1 MIPPRS
7 RAFRREGMALVI
19 VLAFVVLLSGLV
31 LAYISH
37 SMLTRK
43 MSDSSLGDTRARQLA
58 ESSLEVIVADLKQE
72 IANGSTTNTYG
83 SNTIYLPSSN
93 AYIVPLRSGNPALV
107 GTNDPIPNLVRR
119 SVRSDSIASPG
130 IASRASAV
138 NSATD
143 PSRNGRFISPARWNK
158 HYLIPR
164 SDKGTNVDTTP
175 NTSANFTAPDWVYVT
190 TNGPTVLTSP
200 NTSVIGRYAYAIYD
214 EGGLLDVNVAGY
226 PSSTEIRKTDSSAAP
241 GGVWGAGNKGGLASA
256 DLTVLGLQQK
266 EIDQIVGWRSYAS
279 ARPSGTLPDITFDST
294 AAKKYYDLWRA
305 HPSAFLKVPEVA
317 FGSVTDQAFTSRQ
330 ELLEFRK
337 LIGFSQD
344 ALQYLGTFSRDLEQP
359 AFVPN
364 PNRPRVQSSTTKNIT
379 TYGTGN
385 DAYNADR
392 GADPSA
398 DINPP
403 FAKVRVTKSF
413 TRRDG
418 TTALVG
424 EPLVKKRFALS
435 RLNQV
440 LRTATASKSDTDPI
454 YRDFG
459 IYRSSANEPWKYGH
473 GDDTGVLRLDKVA
486 AEGREPDFFE
496 LLKAAIDVG
505 SLGKSAA
512 QPGWDQSGTAG
523 DIQHSGRDVF
533 TNLQI
538 LQIGANIIDQAD
550 NDGYPT
556 RIAFS
561 GDADKEV
568 RGVESLPYLY
578 RLRIRY
584 APQTDVAASGPNP
597 ASYPAAML
605 VNPELWNPHGN
616 DAPADA
622 PTQFRVRAASSLGS
636 GVPTSS
642 TLVYKDGSQTIA
654 PIDWTSAGDLT
665 FSVDST
671 LFREPTVLAKPGRP
685 TGSGLS
691 GPSRY
696 DALTGTNLTGL
707 VAFDFQR
714 KKGTSDVDKGYMG
727 LPDSGPVTI
736 YLEYKDGSAFRTYDQ
751 MTVQWNGATFSPK
764 EESTAAYPNP
774 PKSWV
779 NYPSKLVKVEFERND
794 PRTSRWGMSGWD
806 LLGLVPPIDAANM
819 VFPSNWASLDKP
831 PLGPKTSVPADKG
844 FNSVFVGAASPSN
857 YDNNDLYPN
866 NDSRHRGFKQGYWTM
881 NTVRNQKGFFGVNDQ
896 PFYNRDPDGV
906 VRRAMGGYASDTAS
920 GGSTGTSQGLP
931 MISGNNASRPMI
943 LNRPFR
949 SVAELGYTFRDT
961 PWKNIDF
968 SFPESGDA
976 ALLDVFCVDETN
988 NDNALIA
995 GKVNLNTRQAPVLK
1009 ALLAGSI
1016 LNDMSSS
1023 PSTLSFAI
1031 AESIANKLVERTTS
1045 TTASLG
1051 PLANRSELV
1060 GRWRGSGS
1068 TAATSPDKD
1077 PDVLYSGFSFDVGAV
1092 SGVKGTDAAFITG
1105 QREAAIRA
1113 LADAGSTRVWN
1124 LLIDVVAQAG
1134 RFAPGQTSLAG
1145 FYVEGE
1151 KRYWLHIA
1159 IDRFT
1164 GKVLDRQ
1171 LEVVT
1176 E

>member
-1 MIPPRS
+1 
-7 RAFRREGMALVI
+7 
-19 VLAFVVLLSGLV
+19 
-31 LAYISH
+31 
-37 SMLTRK
+37 
-43 MSDSSLGDTRARQLA
+43 
-58 ESSLEVIVADLKQE
+58 
-72 IANGSTTNTYG
+72 
-83 SNTIYLPSSN
+83 
-93 AYIVPLRSGNPALV
+93 
-107 GTNDPIPNLVRR
+107 
-119 SVRSDSIASPG
+119 
-130 IASRASAV
+130 
-138 NSATD
+138 
-143 PSRNGRFISPARWNK
+143 
-158 HYLIPR
+158 
-164 SDKGTNVDTTP
+164 
-175 NTSANFTAPDWVYVT
+175 
-190 TNGPTVLTSP
+190 
-200 NTSVIGRYAYAIYD
+200 
-214 EGGLLDVNVAGY
+214 
-226 PSSTEIRKTDSSAAP
+226 
-241 GGVWGAGNKGGLASA
+241 
-256 DLTVLGLQQK
+256 
-266 EIDQIVGWRSYAS
+266 
-279 ARPSGTLPDITFDST
+279 
-294 AAKKYYDLWRA
+294 
-305 HPSAFLKVPEVA
+305 
-317 FGSVTDQAFTSRQ
+317 
-330 ELLEFRK
+330 
-337 LIGFSQD
+337 
-344 ALQYLGTFSRDLEQP
+344 
-359 AFVPN
+359 
-364 PNRPRVQSSTTKNIT
+364 
-379 TYGTGN
+379 
-385 DAYNADR
+385 
-392 GADPSA
+392 
-398 DINPP
+398 
-403 FAKVRVTKSF
+403 VTKAF

-473 GDDTGVLRLDKVA
+473 GDDTGILRLDKVA

-523 DIQHSGRDVF
+523 DIQHSGHDVF

-561 GDADKEV
+561 GDTDKEV

-584 APQTDVAASGPNP
+584 APQTDVAASGPTP

-665 FSVDST
+665 FSADST

-794 PRTSRWGMSGWD
+794 PRTSRWGVSGWD

-831 PLGPKTSVPADKG
+831 PFGPKTSVPADKG

-1023 PSTLSFAI
+1023 PSTLSSAI

-1045 TTASLG
+1045 TTASQG

-1077 PDVLYSGFSFDVGAV
+1077 PDVLYSGFSLDVGAV

-1105 QREAAIRA
+1105 QREAAVRA

-1134 RFAPGQTSLAG
+1134 RFTPGQTSLAG

-1164 GKVLDRQ
+1164 GKVLDKQ

>member
-1 MIPPRS
+1 MISSRS
-7 RAFRREGMALVI
+7 RAVRRKGMALVI

-58 ESSLEVIVADLKQE
+58 ESSLEVIVSDLKQE

-83 SNTIYLPSSN
+83 TNTLYLPSSN
-93 AYIVPLRSGNPALV
+93 AFIVPMRSGNPAV
-107 GTNDPIPNLVRR
+107 SGTNDPIPNLVRR

-130 IASRASAV
+130 VASRASAV

-143 PSRNGRFISPARWNK
+143 PSRNGRFVSPARWNK

-175 NTSANFTAPDWVYVT
+175 NASANFTAPDWVYVT
-190 TNGPTVLTSP
+190 TNGPVVLTAPS
-200 NTSVIGRYAYAIYD
+200 TSVIGRYAYAIYD
-214 EGGLLDVNVAGY
+214 EGGLLDMNVAGY
-226 PSSTEIRKTDSSAAP
+226 PSSTETRKIDASSSP
-241 GGVWGAGNKGGLASA
+241 EGVWGAGNKGGLTTA

-266 EIDQIVGWRSYAS
+266 EVDQIVGWRSYAS
-279 ARPSGTLPDITFDST
+279 AGPSGTLPDLTFDAT
-294 AAKKYYDLWRA
+294 AAKRYFDLWKA
-305 HPSAFLKVPEVA
+305 HPYAFLKVPKVA
-317 FGSVTDQAFTSRQ
+317 NGQSTDQAFTSRQ
-330 ELLEFRK
+330 ALLEFRK
-337 LIGFSQD
+337 LVGFSQD
-344 ALQYLGTFSRDLEQP
+344 ALQYMGTFSRDIEQP
-359 AFVPN
+359 VFVPN
-364 PNRPRVQSSTTKNIT
+364 PNRPRVQSSTTKNST

-392 GADPSA
+392 EADPST

-403 FAKVRVTKSF
+403 FAKARVTKTF

-435 RLNQV
+435 RLNQI
-440 LRTATASKSDTDPI
+440 LRSATASKTDTDPI

-473 GDDTGVLRLDKVA
+473 GNDTGILRLDAVA
-486 AEGREPDFFE
+486 AAGREPDFFE
-496 LLKAAIDVG
+496 LLKAAINVG
-505 SLGKSAA
+505 SLAKSAA
-512 QPGWDQSGTAG
+512 QAGWDQSGSAAE
-523 DIQHSGRDVF
+523 IQHSGRDVF

-556 RIAFS
+556 RLAFA

-584 APQTDVAASGPNP
+584 APQTDIPASGPTL

-622 PTQFRVRAASSLGS
+622 PTQFRVRAVSALGS
-636 GVPTSS
+636 GVPTSNK
-642 TLVYKDGSQTIA
+642 LVYKDGSQLIV
-654 PIDWTSAGDLT
+654 PSDWASAGDLT
-665 FSVDST
+665 FTVDSS

-685 TGSGLS
+685 TGSGLA

-696 DALTGTNLTGL
+696 DALTGANLTGL

-714 KKGTSDVDKGYMG
+714 KNGTSDIDMGYMG

-736 YLEYKDGSAFRTYDQ
+736 YLEYKDGSSFRTYDQ
-751 MTVQWNGATFSPK
+751 MTVQWNTSAFTPK
-764 EESTAAYPNP
+764 ETSTATYPNP
-774 PKSWV
+774 PKSWIS
-779 NYPSKLVKVEFERND
+779 YPSKLPKIEFERND
-794 PRTSRWGMSGWD
+794 PRTSRWGVTTWD
-806 LLGLVPPIDAANM
+806 LLGLVSPTDAANM
-819 VFPSNWASLDKP
+819 VFPSNWSTLSQP
-831 PLGPKTSVPADKG
+831 PLGPKTFYPRDNTFGVE
-844 FNSVFVGAASPSN
+844 VGPWAPTN

-866 NDSRHRGFKQGYWTM
+866 HDSRHRGFKQGYWTM
-881 NTVRNQKGFFGVNDQ
+881 NTVRNQKGFFGVKDQ

-906 VRRAMGGYASDTAS
+906 VRRAMGGYASDASS
-920 GGSTGTSQGLP
+920 GGSTGTKEGLP
-931 MISGNNASRPMI
+931 MISGNNASRPVI

-961 PWKNIDF
+961 PWKNIDL

-988 NDNALIA
+988 NDNALTA

-1009 ALLAGSI
+1009 ALLTGSI
-1016 LNDMSSS
+1016 VDDMSSS
-1023 PSTLSFAI
+1023 PTVLTSAV
-1031 AESIANKLVERTTS
+1031 AESIANKLVERTMS
-1045 TTASLG
+1045 ATAPLG
-1051 PLANRSELV
+1051 PLVNRSELV
-1060 GRWRGSGS
+1060 GRWKGTGT

-1077 PDVLYSGFSFDVGAV
+1077 PDVLYSGFSLDVGTV
-1092 SGVKGTDAAFITG
+1092 SGIKGTDAAFITG

-1113 LADAGSTRVWN
+1113 LTDAGSTRVWN

-1151 KRYWLHIA
+1151 KHYWLHIA

-1164 GKVLDRQ
+1164 GRVLDKQ